1 MKQIIIGVVAVA
13 VILGGAVLFGKKD
26 NNVTGSPSS
35 HVYGNAQSSVTLV
48 EYGDLECPACGGF
61 FPLVK
66 QLKEEYKDKIRFEY
80 RNFPLVQVHQH
91 ALAAHR
97 AVEAANKQ
105 GKFWEMHDLLYER
118 QEDWNGPSA
127 SDPTGIPMSQ
137 ALSLFESYAKELGLN
152 VDQFKT
158 DEQSNDVLG
167 TINAD
172 IARGTSDGVN
182 STPTF
187 FLNGKKI
194 EDTNS
199 IDTLD
204 KFKKLIDDALGT
216 KSSGN
221 TGTDTQ
227 QQTTTPE
234 AAPTTVSPIPAP
246 STENTNSGQ

>member
-1 MKQIIIGVVAVA
+1 MKQIIIGILAVA
-13 VILGGAVLFGKKD
+13 VILGGAVLFGKK
-26 NNVTGSPSS
+26 NGNVTGSPSS

-66 QLKEEYKDKIRFEY
+66 QIKEEYKDKIRFEY

-97 AVEAANKQ
+97 AVEAASKQ
-105 GKFWEMHDLLYER
+105 GKFWEMHDLLYQK

-127 SDPTGIPMSQ
+127 SDPTGVPMSQ
-137 ALSLFESYAKELGLN
+137 ALSLFESYAKQLGLN
-152 VDQFKT
+152 VDQFKA
-158 DEQSNDVLG
+158 DEQTTEVLG

-194 EDTNS
+194 EETSS

-204 KFKKLIDDALGT
+204 KFKKLIDDALGA
-216 KSSGN
+216 KSDTSTN
-221 TGTDTQ
+221 TPQ
-227 QQTTTPE
+227 AQ
-234 AAPTTVSPIPAP
+234 PTTQGICLFDSFL
-246 STENTNSGQ
+246 